1 MDRLDALIERLRAA
15 RWANLA
21 VANLRILIGF
31 AFVPAG
37 LTKVLGQPF
46 TDPGNRGVFHD
57 FLHAFLATDGFYRWV
72 GAMQLVAAVL
82 LMTQRKATLGAAVA
96 LPIASAIMVFCWST
110 ARAPTVIVT
119 TLIVLGLAGLLVW
132 ELRAWR
138 GVLTERPPP
147 PRTAGPPPIDLVP
160 WALCGLAV
168 IAVYGALCLAVGDV
182 YRPRRPTPDSPAY
195 YVMPALALLPVITW
209 LVERRRWRR

>member
-46 TDPGNRGVFHD
+46 TDPGNRGGFHD

-119 TLIVLGLAGLLVW
+119 TLIVLGLAGLLLW

-138 GVLTERPPP
+138 GVVTERPPP